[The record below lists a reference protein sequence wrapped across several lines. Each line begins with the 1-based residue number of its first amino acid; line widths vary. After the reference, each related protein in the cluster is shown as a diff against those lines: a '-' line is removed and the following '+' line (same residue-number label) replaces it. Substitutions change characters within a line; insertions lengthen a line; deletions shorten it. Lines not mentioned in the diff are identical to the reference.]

1 MWFIFDSIELK
12 HDLVSRAGR
21 TFTGYVLKGERKGY
35 DKDPNTP
42 YEKILFE
49 NTATTVIEK
58 GIERPNCSIVQFFQ
72 KACSPGDIVIMKF
85 VRRGGNMWD
94 IASVEKLG
102 ESRDLPTYE
111 PLTEEQEKALKSQ
124 GVEGS
129 EATLAATGGTP
140 AWVR

>member
-58 GIERPNCSIVQFFQ
+58 GVERPNCSVVQFFQ
-72 KACSPGDIVIMKF
+72 KAVSPGDIVILKF
-85 VRRGGNMWD
+85 SRKGGNMWD

-102 ESRDLPTYE
+102 GSTELPTYE
-111 PLTEEQEKALKSQ
+111 PLTEEQAQALKSQ
-124 GVEGS
+124 GVADS
-129 EATLAATGGTP
+129 EAALAAASETP

>member
-94 IASVEKLG
+94 IASVEKLD
-102 ESRDLPTYE
+102 ESRNLPTYE

-129 EATLAATGGTP
+129 EAALAATGGTP

>member
-12 HDLVSRAGR
+12 NDLVSRAGR
-21 TFTGYVLKGERKGY
+21 PFTGYVLKGERKGFN
-35 DKDPNTP
+35 KEPNTP
-42 YEKILFE
+42 YEKILFD

-72 KACSPGDIVIMKF
+72 KACSPGDIVIIKF

-102 ESRDLPTYE
+102 ERQDLPTYE

-124 GVEGS
+124 GVAGS
-129 EATLAATGGTP
+129 EATMAAISKVP

>member
-72 KACSPGDIVIMKF
+72 KACSPGDIVIIKF

-94 IASVEKLG
+94 ISSVEKLG
-102 ESRDLPTYE
+102 ESKNLPTYE

-124 GVEGS
+124 GVAGS
-129 EATLAATGGTP
+129 EAALAATGGTP

>member
-94 IASVEKLG
+94 ITSVEKLG

-129 EATLAATGGTP
+129 EAALAATGGTP

>member
-1 MWFIFDSIELK
+1 
-12 HDLVSRAGR
+12 
-21 TFTGYVLKGERKGY
+21 
-35 DKDPNTP
+35 
-42 YEKILFE
+42 
-49 NTATTVIEK
+49 
-58 GIERPNCSIVQFFQ
+58 
-72 KACSPGDIVIMKF
+72 MKF

-129 EATLAATGGTP
+129 EAALAATGGTP

>member
-1 MWFIFDSIELK
+1 MTIL
-12 HDLVSRAGR
+12 
-21 TFTGYVLKGERKGY
+21 
-35 DKDPNTP
+35 
-42 YEKILFE
+42 YEKILFD

-102 ESRDLPTYE
+102 ESRNLPTYE
-111 PLTEEQEKALKSQ
+111 PLTEEQAKALKSQ
-124 GVEGS
+124 GVAGS
-129 EATLAATGGTP
+129 EAALAATSGTP